1 MLQEIPTRY
10 SYYFNFIKKISLD
23 FRELLAELDLT
34 TNPKNAEISSKLL
47 SNLSESIQILDQ
59 IKHLE
64 DQVQSRIKELENL
77 KNG

>member
-1 MLQEIPTRY
+1 LQEIPTRY